1 MDLNIRIS
9 RPEVVHHNNKEEKEN
24 ESRVLDGASVNMK
37 EICGQPQDLT
47 LFNHAGV
54 SYFLPS
60 HIYLF

>member
-24 ESRVLDGASVNMK
+24 EGRVLDGASVN
-37 EICGQPQDLT
+37 

-54 SYFLPS
+54 SYILPS